1 LLAQGFVAQVF
12 DRGTV
17 LALKLGAISGTV
29 LLIAVLFVWRWSM
42 DYPHAQAA
50 PAPQPLPFSHQH
62 HVRDDGIDCRYCHT
76 SVEKSSYAGIPSSDI
91 CMSCHSQ
98 LFRAVPLFEPLR
110 QSLRTG
116 ARLHW
121 MRLNDLPDFVFF
133 DHSAHVN
140 HGVPCKEC
148 HGRIDQMPLTARART
163 LEMRWCL
170 SCHRDPG
177 SHLVRPE
184 EVFNMGTTAPATKAE
199 RRALLA
205 YYHIPDT
212 QRMTDCSTCH
222 R

>member
-1 LLAQGFVAQVF
+1 MAQVF
-12 DRGTV
+12 DRGAV
-17 LALKLGAISGTV
+17 LALKVGSLI
-29 LLIAVLFVWRWSM
+29 LLLVVVALLCAWRWSM
-42 DYPHAQAA
+42 QYPQAQGA

-76 SVEKSSYAGIPSSDI
+76 SVEKSGYAGIPSSDI

-98 LFRAVPLFEPLR
+98 LFRDVALFEPLR

-121 MRLNDLPDFVFF
+121 TRVHDLPDFVFF
-133 DHSAHVN
+133 DHSAHVT

-148 HGRIDQMPLTARART
+148 HGRIDQMPLTARVRS

-177 SHLVRPE
+177 PHLVKPA
-184 EVFNMGTTAPATKAE
+184 EVFNMQATEPASADE
-199 RRALLA
+199 ARVLLA

-212 QRMTDCSTCH
+212 RRMTDCSTCH